1 MMYEVGVVIYGQTN
15 MLHFDR
21 GTPKQAMA
29 AGSCRGRV
37 IFCRKVKRDRIL
49 AIGSIEHMK
58 LDVRPV
64 QVKTSPYR
72 SAIAMDEMIGQKRN
86 ARRANLE
93 RDKNTLDERDKV

>member
-1 MMYEVGVVIYGQTN
+1 MMYEVGVVRYGQTDMFKFN
-15 MLHFDR
+15 R
-21 GTPKQAMA
+21 NTPKQAMKM
-29 AGSCRGRV
+29 GSRYGRV

-49 AIGSIEHMK
+49 AIGAIEHMK

-86 ARRANLE
+86 MRRNNLVKE
-93 RDKNTLDERDKV
+93 KEVLDKR